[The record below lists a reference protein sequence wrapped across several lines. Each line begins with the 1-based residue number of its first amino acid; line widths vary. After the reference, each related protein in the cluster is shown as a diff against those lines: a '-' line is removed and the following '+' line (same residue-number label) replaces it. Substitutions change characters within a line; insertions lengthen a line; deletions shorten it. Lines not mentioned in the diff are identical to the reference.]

1 MIIAGLALSLSVLL
15 AQPSDAT
22 GAKYQTLIDRGL
34 VNGVRTPQ
42 ELGLA
47 SLQQEP
53 VQLIADNSLLNSINR
68 AAAAVEALPEDIPLR
83 FDLRTNNSLL
93 NSIYLAEETVA
104 VLPED
109 IPLRFDLGTNYP
121 IQIRQLQDG
130 GELTTKTG
138 YDAVGYVD
146 RSGNTKSFN
155 APILRAMFAVEAR
168 NGGNLAM
175 TPKAQH
181 ILVADA
187 SRRFWQAS
195 RMPTIDLI
203 VHSKQANQIF
213 VLRNA
218 NANAVC
224 RDAVN
229 SILNRTL
236 QQNRV

>member
-1 MIIAGLALSLSVLL
+1 MRNMNLFKKNFIVIIAGLALSLSVLL

-47 SLQQEP
+47 YLQQEP
-53 VQLIADNSLLNSINR
+53 VQLIADNSI
-68 AAAAVEALPEDIPLR
+68 
-83 FDLRTNNSLL
+83 L
-93 NSIYLAEETVA
+93 NSIYQAEETVA
-104 VLPED
+104 ILPED

-121 IQIRQLQDG
+121 IRTRQLQDG

-146 RSGNTKSFN
+146 RSENVKSFN
-155 APILRAMFAVEAR
+155 APVLRAMFAVEAR

-195 RMPTIDLI
+195 RIPTIDLI
-203 VHSKQANQIF
+203 VHSKQANQLF

-229 SILNRTL
+229 SVLNRTL
-236 QQNRV
+236 HQNRV

>member
-1 MIIAGLALSLSVLL
+1 MNKFKKIFLVIIAGLALSLSVLL

-47 SLQQEP
+47 YLQQEP
-53 VQLIADNSLLNSINR
+53 VQLIADNSI
-68 AAAAVEALPEDIPLR
+68 
-83 FDLRTNNSLL
+83 L
-93 NSIYLAEETVA
+93 NSIYQAEETVA
-104 VLPED
+104 ILPED

-121 IQIRQLQDG
+121 IRTRQLQDG

-195 RMPTIDLI
+195 RIPTIDLI
-203 VHSKQANQIF
+203 VHSKQANQLF

-229 SILNRTL
+229 SVINRTL
-236 QQNRV
+236 QQNRM

>member
-1 MIIAGLALSLSVLL
+1 MNKFKKIFIVIIAGLALSLSVLL

-47 SLQQEP
+47 YLQQEP
-53 VQLIADNSLLNSINR
+53 VQLIADNSI
-68 AAAAVEALPEDIPLR
+68 
-83 FDLRTNNSLL
+83 L

-104 VLPED
+104 ILPED

-121 IQIRQLQDG
+121 IRTRQLQDG

-146 RSGNTKSFN
+146 RSGNAKSFN

-195 RMPTIDLI
+195 RIPTIDLI
-203 VHSKQANQIF
+203 VHSKQANQLFI
-213 VLRNA
+213 LRNA

-229 SILNRTL
+229 SVLNRTL
-236 QQNRV
+236 QQNRM

>member
-1 MIIAGLALSLSVLL
+1 VRNMNKFKNIFLVIIAGLALSLSVVL

-47 SLQQEP
+47 YLQQEP
-53 VQLIADNSLLNSINR
+53 VQLIADNSI
-68 AAAAVEALPEDIPLR
+68 
-83 FDLRTNNSLL
+83 L

-104 VLPED
+104 ILPED

-121 IQIRQLQDG
+121 IRTRQLQDG

-138 YDAVGYVD
+138 YDAVGYVE

-155 APILRAMFAVEAR
+155 APFLRTMFAVEAR

-195 RMPTIDLI
+195 RIPTIDLI
-203 VHSKQANQIF
+203 VHSKQANQLFI
-213 VLRNA
+213 LRNA

-229 SILNRTL
+229 SVLNRTL

>member
-1 MIIAGLALSLSVLL
+1 MNKFKKIFLVIIAGLALLLSVLL

-47 SLQQEP
+47 YLQQEA
-53 VQLIADNSLLNSINR
+53 VQLIADNSI
-68 AAAAVEALPEDIPLR
+68 
-83 FDLRTNNSLL
+83 L
-93 NSIYLAEETVA
+93 NSIYLAEERVA
-104 VLPED
+104 ILPED

-121 IQIRQLQDG
+121 IRTRQLQDG

-195 RMPTIDLI
+195 RIPTIDLI
-203 VHSKQANQIF
+203 VHSKQANQLF

-229 SILNRTL
+229 SVLNRTL

>member
-1 MIIAGLALSLSVLL
+1 MGVFYPKTKHSKDNKFKKIFLVIIAGLALSLSVLL

-47 SLQQEP
+47 YLQQEP
-53 VQLIADNSLLNSINR
+53 VQLIADNSI
-68 AAAAVEALPEDIPLR
+68 
-83 FDLRTNNSLL
+83 L
-93 NSIYLAEETVA
+93 NSIYQAEETVA
-104 VLPED
+104 ILPED

-121 IQIRQLQDG
+121 IRTRQLQDG

-187 SRRFWQAS
+187 SSRFWQAS
-195 RMPTIDLI
+195 RIPTIDLI
-203 VHSKQANQIF
+203 VHSKQANQLFI
-213 VLRNA
+213 LRNA

-229 SILNRTL
+229 SVLNQTL
-236 QQNRV
+236 QHNRM

>member
-1 MIIAGLALSLSVLL
+1 MNKFKKIFLVIIAGLALSLSVFL

-47 SLQQEP
+47 YLQQEP
-53 VQLIADNSLLNSINR
+53 VQLIADNSI
-68 AAAAVEALPEDIPLR
+68 
-83 FDLRTNNSLL
+83 L
-93 NSIYLAEETVA
+93 NSIYQAEETVA
-104 VLPED
+104 ILPED

-121 IQIRQLQDG
+121 IRTRQLQDG

-175 TPKAQH
+175 TPKAQQ

-195 RMPTIDLI
+195 RIPTIDLI
-203 VHSKQANQIF
+203 VHSKQANQLF

-229 SILNRTL
+229 SVINRTL
-236 QQNRV
+236 QQNRM

>member
-1 MIIAGLALSLSVLL
+1 MKKFKNIFLVIIAGLALSLSVVL

-47 SLQQEP
+47 YLQQEP
-53 VQLIADNSLLNSINR
+53 VQLIADNSI
-68 AAAAVEALPEDIPLR
+68 
-83 FDLRTNNSLL
+83 L

-104 VLPED
+104 ILPED

-121 IQIRQLQDG
+121 IRTRQLQDG

-146 RSGNTKSFN
+146 RSENVKSFN
-155 APILRAMFAVEAR
+155 APVLRAMFAVEAR

-195 RMPTIDLI
+195 RIPTIDLI
-203 VHSKQANQIF
+203 VHSKQANQLF

-229 SILNRTL
+229 SVLNRTL